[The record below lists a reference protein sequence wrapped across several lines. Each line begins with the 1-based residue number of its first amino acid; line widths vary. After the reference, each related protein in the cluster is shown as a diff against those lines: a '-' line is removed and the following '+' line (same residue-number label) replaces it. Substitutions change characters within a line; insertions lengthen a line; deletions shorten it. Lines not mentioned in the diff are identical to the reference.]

1 MDLKG
6 LVAIV
11 TGGGQGIGEATAT
24 SLAQLGAKVAILD
37 LMAKS
42 GEAVASRLR
51 EAGSEAMAVV
61 ADVTVKDQVDRA
73 TKEVF
78 DHFGSVDI
86 LVNNA
91 GWTETHPFLTEDE
104 AYWDKVIAVN
114 LKGPIL
120 ASRAALAYMSE
131 KKFGK
136 IVNVGSDAARIGNS
150 GEAVYSAAK
159 GGLVTFTKSLARE
172 VARYNVNVNCV
183 CPGPTNTPLMK
194 DQPEKVIEALKRMMP
209 FRRIAEPDEVAN
221 VIAFLCSR
229 EADFV
234 TGQIISASG
243 GLTMV
248 G

>member
-1 MDLKG
+1 LDVKDM
-6 LVAIV
+6 VAVV
-11 TGGGQGIGEATAT
+11 TGGAQGIGEATA
-24 SLAQLGAKVAILD
+24 SLLARNGAKVAVLD
-37 LMAKS
+37 LNGA
-42 GEAVASRLR
+42 GAEGVASRLNA
-51 EAGSEAMAVV
+51 EGFKAMSVQ
-61 ADVTVKDQVDRA
+61 ADITRMDQVEDALRKVA
-73 TKEVF
+73 EKL
-78 DHFGSVDI
+78 GPVDI

-91 GWTETHPFLTEDE
+91 GWTEGHPFLTENE
-104 AYWDKVIAVN
+104 AYWDKVIDIN
-114 LKGPIL
+114 LKGTIL
-120 ASRAALAYMSE
+120 MCKAALKYMSE

-159 GGLVTFTKSLARE
+159 GAVVTLTKSLARE
-172 VARYNVNVNCV
+172 VARYSVNVNCV

-194 DQPEKVIEALKRMMP
+194 GQPENAMEALKKLVP
-209 FRRIAEPDEVAN
+209 FRRIAEPVEVAN

-229 EADFV
+229 EASFV